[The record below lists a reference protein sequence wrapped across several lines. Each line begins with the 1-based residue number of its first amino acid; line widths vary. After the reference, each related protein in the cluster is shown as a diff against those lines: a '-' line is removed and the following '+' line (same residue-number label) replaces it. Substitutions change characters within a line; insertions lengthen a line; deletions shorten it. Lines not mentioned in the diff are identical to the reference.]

1 MDKFRLIIKSA
12 KASTIAPDSSVI
24 SEIHDASKTPAE
36 CCGVKISSS
45 KPKSS
50 IIGPRT
56 IQVFISYLPS
66 IGYFTVAGKFTV
78 EVVFLRIVERVI
90 KYKYCL
96 IYWLL
101 SVP

>member
-66 IGYFTVAGKFTV
+66 IGYFTVAGALCTIYLCEWKSVLQYVPFYGG
-78 EVVFLRIVERVI
+78 
-90 KYKYCL
+90 KYDKKED
-96 IYWLL
+96 
-101 SVP
+101 